1 MCKSKTLLNKN
12 KQGALSSCACGNYR
26 FSFHQL
32 CWELSTTEYKEM
44 VDHVQAV
51 STKNWELELNRFTWQ
66 VKIPLNLDGMQ
77 RTLCCSVEEYNA
89 LSFLLMGHNHFTPL
103 ANNQL
108 LN

>member
-1 MCKSKTLLNKN
+1 MCKSRTLLNKN

-32 CWELSTTEYKEM
+32 CWELTAAEYNEM
-44 VDHVQAV
+44 VDHVEAV
-51 STKNWELELNRFTWQ
+51 STKDWELELNRLTWQ
-66 VKIPLNLDGMQ
+66 VKITLNLDGMQ

-89 LSFLLMGHNHFTPL
+89 LSFLLIGHNHFTPL
-103 ANNQL
+103 ANNQP

>member
-12 KQGALSSCACGNYR
+12 KQGALSSYACESYR
-26 FSFHQL
+26 FSFYQL
-32 CWELSTTEYKEM
+32 YFELSTPEYNEM
-44 VDHVQAV
+44 VDHIETV
-51 STKNWELELNRFTWQ
+51 STKDWELELNRLTWQ

-77 RTLCCSVEEYNA
+77 RTLCCSVEEYND
-89 LSFLLMGHNHFTPL
+89 LSFLLTGHNHFTPL

>member
-1 MCKSKTLLNKN
+1 MCKSRTLLNKN

-32 CWELSTTEYKEM
+32 CWELTAAEYNEM
-44 VDHVQAV
+44 VDHVEAV
-51 STKNWELELNRFTWQ
+51 STKDWELELNRLTWQ

-77 RTLCCSVEEYNA
+77 RTLCCSVEEYSA

-103 ANNQL
+103 ANNQP